1 MLASSLRS
9 LARNR
14 ETLSVLIKDCVAT
27 AAAVLVISA
36 AVVGPERSRPD
47 VFGHGLTIEAPEPRL
62 VDHFGVDFVPPAVEA
77 AEEAA
82 PSSSPSFAV
91 LNEPVAAE
99 RIFPPAAG
107 SAAESARV
115 ETLVPTKTAKRPVT
129 TAKRA
134 RFAKRFEA
142 IARTETA
149 FAAALRQ
156 AGANGYGERFAKPA
170 GTETKLARVQ
180 RAERRAA
187 KPSSETRIAAAP
199 SKRITVAE
207 QIRQNRAKMPSTLH
221 LSDLVK
227 SVELAAAAQQA
238 ALPEAPQRSS

>member
-1 MLASSLRS
+1 MFASPLQSI
-9 LARNR
+9 ARNR
-14 ETLSVLIKDCVAT
+14 VPLSVLLKDCVAT

-47 VFGHGLTIEAPEPRL
+47 VLSHGLTIEAPEPRL
-62 VDHFGVDFVPPAVEA
+62 VDHFGVDFAPPAMEV
-77 AEEAA
+77 AEETA
-82 PSSSPSFAV
+82 PSPPPSFAV
-91 LNEPVAAE
+91 LPQPAAVE
-99 RIFPPAAG
+99 RIFPRAAG

-115 ETLVPTKTAKRPVT
+115 EILVPTKTAKRPVT

-180 RAERRAA
+180 RSEPKAVT
-187 KPSSETRIAAAP
+187 PTDETRIAVTS

-221 LSDLVK
+221 LSDLVR
-227 SVELAAAAQQA
+227 SVELAAASQQA
-238 ALPEAPQRSS
+238 ALPKASAQSS